1 MTVHA
6 VIYSQ
11 PNCIKCKMTS
21 DRLQKVM
28 RVKHEHLFDGG
39 NDEWSNNK
47 IEKFREQGYKSF
59 PVVRIYDD
67 ETGKRLGDWCDFR
80 VDLIQKYSEMAKSN
94 KPSTDSRIEHVVTL
108 VATKEVNVLSEET
121 DPEEV
126 AKSAL
131 QRLKGDGISWKVA
144 GVKPLDKQTK

>member
-11 PNCIKCKMTS
+11 PNCIKCRMTS
-21 DRLQKVM
+21 DHLQKVM

-80 VDLIQKYSEMAKSN
+80 VDLIQKYSEMAKSD
-94 KPSTDSRIEHVVTL
+94 KPSTDNRIEHVVTL

-121 DPEEV
+121 DLEEV
-126 AKSAL
+126 AKSSL
-131 QRLKGDGISWKVA
+131 QRMKGDGISWKVT
-144 GVKPLDKQTK
+144 GVKPVDKQTK